1 MLLKKNLEKR
11 TKYSP
16 FFVEYILLG
25 DIMLN
30 LIEITIITIISILV
44 SYLLGLFLIPFFK
57 NNKKEQVLNIY
68 LEEMHRGKKDT
79 PTMGGIIFIIPP
91 IIIMIILFILKRIS
105 ISYNLVIVI
114 FTYLSYSFIGFIDDY
129 LIIRNHN
136 NNGLSE
142 SSKLFFQILIALI
155 IFYLFLHAGNEPLLW
170 IHTLNIKINI
180 GWLYG
185 IFILLVLTSSS
196 NSVNLTDGLDGLAG
210 GLSIIS
216 LFTFG
221 IIILNT
227 GWLEGYKE
235 ITYFI
240 FSIIGSLISFLLFNS
255 NPAKIF
261 MGDTGSLAL
270 GSLLGIIAIL
280 SRYEILLIIIC
291 FIFVI
296 ETLSCVIQRIY
307 YKLTHKRIF
316 PMTPIH
322 HTFEKK
328 IPEREVVRLFWL
340 LGLLFSLI
348 GLIVGVW
355 L

>member
-1 MLLKKNLEKR
+1 MLTIIK
-11 TKYSP
+11 
-16 FFVEYILLG
+16 VI
-25 DIMLN
+25 
-30 LIEITIITIISILV
+30 IITIVSILV
-44 SYLLGLFLIPFFK
+44 SYLFGLFVIPYLK
-57 NNKKEQVLNIY
+57 NNKKDQVLNIY
-68 LEEMHRGKKDT
+68 LEEMHREKKDT
-79 PTMGGIIFIIPP
+79 PTMGGIIFVIPP
-91 IIIMIILFILKRIS
+91 IIIMLILFLLRKIN
-105 ISYNLVIVI
+105 ISYNLIIVL
-114 FTYLSYSFIGFIDDY
+114 FTYISYSLIGFLDDY
-129 LIIRNHN
+129 LIIKNHN
-136 NNGLSE
+136 NEGLSE
-142 SSKLFFQILIALI
+142 SSKLFFQILIATI
-155 IFYLFLHAGNEPLLW
+155 IFYLFLRAGNEPLLW
-170 IHTLNIKINI
+170 IHTLNVKINI
-180 GWLYG
+180 GWIYG

-196 NSVNLTDGLDGLAG
+196 NAVNLTDGLDGLAG

-235 ITYFI
+235 ISYFI
-240 FSIIGSLISFLLFNS
+240 FSIIGSLISFLMFNA

-280 SRYEILLIIIC
+280 SRHEILLIIIC

-296 ETLSCVIQRIY
+296 ETLSCIIQRIY

-322 HTFEKK
+322 HTFEKRL
-328 IPEREVVRLFWL
+328 PERDVVRLFWL

-348 GLIVGVW
+348 GLIIGVW